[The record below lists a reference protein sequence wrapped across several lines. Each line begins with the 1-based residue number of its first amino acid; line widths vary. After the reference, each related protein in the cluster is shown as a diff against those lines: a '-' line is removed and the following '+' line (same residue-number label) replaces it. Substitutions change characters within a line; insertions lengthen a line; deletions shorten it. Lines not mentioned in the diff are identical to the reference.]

1 LVMLLPH
8 GYEGQGPEHSSAR
21 IERFLQLAAMDNF
34 QICQPSTAAQYFHLL
49 RRQALRTWRKPLV
62 VFTPKSMLRH
72 PDASSPVGGLSGSSS
87 FERVRH
93 DREVTDAR
101 RILLCSGKIGHE
113 LRSERKKKKITD
125 IAVTF
130 VDQLYPFPEPELVAE
145 LQLHPNARDIV
156 WVQEEPANMGP
167 LNYMLPR
174 LRHIAGDKPV
184 MSVKRSASPSPAT
197 GSAKAHDVE
206 QKALLAL
213 ALTAN
218 GH

>member
-1 LVMLLPH
+1 
-8 GYEGQGPEHSSAR
+8 
-21 IERFLQLAAMDNF
+21 
-34 QICQPSTAAQYFHLL
+34 
-49 RRQALRTWRKPLV
+49 
-62 VFTPKSMLRH
+62 MLRH
-72 PDASSPVGGLSGSSS
+72 PDASSQVAELSGSAS
-87 FERVRH
+87 FQKVRH
-93 DREVTDAR
+93 DSEVMDAR

-113 LRSERKKKKITD
+113 LRTERKKKKITD
-125 IAVTF
+125 IAITF
-130 VDQLYPFPEPELVAE
+130 VDQLYPFPELELVAE
-145 LQLHPNARDIV
+145 LQRHSNARDIV

-184 MSVKRSASPSPAT
+184 LSVKRSASPSPAT